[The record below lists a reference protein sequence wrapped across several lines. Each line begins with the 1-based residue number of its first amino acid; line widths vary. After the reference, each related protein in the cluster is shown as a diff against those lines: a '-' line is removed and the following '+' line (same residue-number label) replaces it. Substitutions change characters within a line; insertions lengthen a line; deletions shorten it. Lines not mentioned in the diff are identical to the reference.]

1 VFTDSVA
8 SPTNF
13 PFKVARLEGTVSEP
27 EVYAARPRICD
38 LGYLREAYRTPEGTI
53 DYRCSAEPVTVYVS
67 KGGKAENTVGRKCLC
82 NALMANIGH
91 PQARN
96 GKFVED
102 GMVTSGNDLIGIKRF
117 LPPGASTY
125 TAADVIANLLLGL
138 DSRDGSSQD
147 GSSQDESKSVAL
159 VPCVPV

>member
-1 VFTDSVA
+1 M
-8 SPTNF
+8 
-13 PFKVARLEGTVSEP
+13 
-27 EVYAARPRICD
+27 
-38 LGYLREAYRTPEGTI
+38 GTI
-53 DYRCSAEPVTVYVS
+53 DYRCSAEPVTIYVS
-67 KGGKAENTVGRKCLC
+67 KGGKVENSLGRKCLC

-102 GMVTSGNDLIGIKRF
+102 GMVTSANDLIGIKRF

-138 DSRDGSSQD
+138 DSHDGSSQD

-159 VPCVPV
+159 LPCVSVT

>member
-1 VFTDSVA
+1 VA
-8 SPTNF
+8 Q
-13 PFKVARLEGTVSEP
+13 LEGTVSEP
-27 EVYAARPRICD
+27 EIYSARPRICD

-53 DYRCSAEPVTVYVS
+53 DYRCSAEPVTIYVS

-96 GKFVED
+96 GKFVEY

-117 LPPGASTY
+117 LQPGASTY
-125 TAADVIANLLLGL
+125 AAADVVQNLLLGL
-138 DSRDGSSQD
+138 DSCDGSSQD
-147 GSSQDESKSVAL
+147 WNMSVGL
-159 VPCVPV
+159 PCVPVT